1 MSGKGD
7 TYRPVD
13 PQKWASEW
21 ERIFLRPDLSGVPS
35 GTTWRLQNPAY
46 GIEAHLR
53 HSPEP
58 DTLPPHTQEGHG
70 ESDPAEND

>member
-13 PQKWASEW
+13 PKKWATEW
-21 ERIFLRPDLSGVPS
+21 ERIFRASP
-35 GTTWRLQNPAY
+35 
-46 GIEAHLR
+46 HLR
-53 HSPEP
+53 HRPEP